1 MAATTTELGLVTPTQ
16 GTLSG
21 TWGDTVNNGITEYTN
36 IAIAGTTTFSG
47 DGAVTL
53 VNTTGS
59 ASASNIATTSA
70 QYAIVRVTG
79 TLTTTKVITFGSSG
93 SAPYSKL
100 YLVDNAATGGTVTFK
115 AYGQTGVSVAVG
127 EKCFVFYNGTDIVK
141 AASSVADGVT
151 TIDFG
156 STGLTPATAT
166 SGAVTVA
173 GTLALANG
181 GTGKTTA
188 PAAMANLMGFTSTA
202 TAAGTTTLTNTS
214 SYYQQFTGSTTQTVQ
229 LPVTSTL
236 QTGWTFHIV
245 NNSTGNVSVVSS
257 GSNAVI
263 TVVPGTTAM
272 CTCIGTSLTTAA
284 DWESGLT
291 DFSTATGTGAVVL
304 GTAPSVTNP
313 TVTNYVETAYSAN
326 SSTAITL
333 DLANGTVQNI
343 TLTGSPT
350 ITMPTAALGKSF
362 ILYLRTG
369 SGSYSVTW
377 STVKWS
383 GGTAPTV
390 TSTASRMDIYS
401 FFADNSNWYGVTVAQ
416 NFTP

>member
-1 MAATTTELGLVTPTQ
+1 MV
-16 GTLSG
+16 
-21 TWGDTVNNGITEYTN
+21 I
-36 IAIAGTTTFSG
+36 
-47 DGAVTL
+47 
-53 VNTTGS
+53 
-59 ASASNIATTSA
+59 
-70 QYAIVRVTG
+70 RVTG
-79 TLTTTKVITFGSSG
+79 TLTTPKIIT
-93 SAPYSKL
+93 APSRSKL
-100 YLVDNAATGGTVTFK
+100 YMVDNAATGSTVSFIRS
-115 AYGQTGVSVAVG
+115 GQTPAVSIAVG
-127 EKCFVFYNGTDIVK
+127 EKAFVYYNGTDYVK
-141 AASSVADGVT
+141 VASSVADGVT

-181 GTGKTTA
+181 GTGKTSA
-188 PAAMANLMGFTSTA
+188 PAAMANLMGYTSTA

-214 SYYQQFTGSTTQTVQ
+214 SYYQQFTGVTTQTVQ

-263 TVVPGTTAM
+263 TVLPGTTAM
-272 CTCIGTSLTTAA
+272 CTCIGTSLTTAV

-390 TSTASRMDIYS
+390 TSTGSRMDIYS

>member
-1 MAATTTELGLVTPTQ
+1 MAAQTGQLQLVTPTQ

-21 TWGDTVNNGITEYTN
+21 TWGDTVNNGITEYVN
-36 IAIAGTTTFSG
+36 IAIAGTTTFNG

-53 VNTTGS
+53 VNTIGS
-59 ASASNIATTSA
+59 STASNIASTSA

-79 TLTTTKVITFGSSG
+79 TLTTTKIITFGSVSE
-93 SAPYSKL
+93 APYSKI
-100 YLVDNAATGGTVTFK
+100 YLVDNAATGGAVTFK

-127 EKCFVFYNGTDIVK
+127 EKAFVFYNGTDIVK

-173 GTLALANG
+173 GTLALTNG

-214 SYYQQFTGSTTQTVQ
+214 SYYQQFTGVTTQTVQ

-263 TVVPGTTAM
+263 TVLPGTTAM